1 MQEVTGSTPV
11 FSTNPAPVMCGIFI
25 FIWNWEINLRH
36 QEFINGK
43 MV

>member
-1 MQEVTGSTPV
+1 
-11 FSTNPAPVMCGIFI
+11 MCGIFI